1 MIQENTLKS
10 TLLKI
15 QIDRLF
21 RSSISGTVSNIFVA
35 WLIFFLVQNTSQH
48 DTAWLLGIF
57 ITLITVLRTMVT
69 SDFIKSSRFSTNTY
83 LVAYFSFTLLSGI
96 CWGIF
101 EYTQVTHDNDVVRNL
116 IFLINFGMIAGSIP
130 ILSMWMPAYLA
141 YVLPQAIG
149 IFLVFVNLDIEGRF
163 YIAFTFLIFIGL
175 MISTSLNLNRSR
187 RNEIELTLKNS
198 ELIEN
203 LNDEISE
210 KVDAQRS
217 LEKNKTMLE
226 ITVEERTRDLSD
238 TNLYLES
245 VIEKKEK
252 AEEDL
257 QYMAYHDEL
266 TGLPNKNL
274 LIDRIN
280 QSIKISA
287 RDDQQMA
294 ILFLDLDRFKTI
306 NDSLGHRIGDELLKE
321 VSERIKNQIRK
332 HDTISR
338 NGGDE
343 FVIVLEK
350 LKNHNEAVF
359 VAKKVIEQLTE
370 PFTIS
375 SHNIHI
381 GASIGISI
389 YPSDGDSP
397 MILLRNADTAMYK
410 AKKEGGNLLQ
420 FYDASMSNQLRDRL
434 ELENQLHMAIEN
446 DEFYMVYQP
455 QVHTRTNEL
464 RGVESLMRWHNAK
477 YGEISPD
484 RFIPLLEE
492 TGLIYTVGN
501 WVVTQVVEF
510 IAAHPENNFRFSIN
524 LSVLQCGHF
533 EFISFL
539 KEEIIRTGIS
549 PSLLEFE
556 ITESLLVKDF
566 SNTKLFLEQ
575 IHKLGCTIALDDFGT
590 GYTSMTYLVRLPID
604 VVKIDKSFVRGIDE
618 QDNNLETIV
627 RSIINMSES
636 LTMENVFEGVET
648 EQELAV
654 IKSLGGD
661 IIQGYLYSKPLTGSD
676 LMSWIKERNS
686 IEDRVG

>member
-1 MIQENTLKS
+1 MIQKNTLKS
-10 TLLKI
+10 TLLET

-21 RSSISGTVSNIFVA
+21 RSSISGTLTNIFAA
-35 WLIFFLVQNTSQH
+35 WLIFLLVQNTSQH
-48 DTAWLLGIF
+48 DNAWLLGVS
-57 ITLITVLRTMVT
+57 ITLITFFRTLIT
-69 SDFIKSSRFSTNTY
+69 SDFIRSPRFTTNTY
-83 LVAYFSFTLLSGI
+83 LSAYFILTLMSGV
-96 CWGIF
+96 CWGLF

-141 YVLPQAIG
+141 YVIPQATG
-149 IFLVFVNLDIEGRF
+149 IFLVFINLDFEGRY
-163 YIAFTFLIFIGL
+163 YIAFAFLIFIGL
-175 MISTSLNLNRSR
+175 MVSTSVNLNRSR
-187 RNEIELTLKNS
+187 RNEIELTLKNN

-203 LNDEISE
+203 LNEEIGE

-217 LEKNKTMLE
+217 LEKSKTMLE
-226 ITVEERTRDLSD
+226 ITVEERTRDLTD

-245 VIEKKEK
+245 VIEKKEI
-252 AEEDL
+252 AEESL
-257 QYMAYHDEL
+257 QYLAYHDEL

-280 QSIKISA
+280 QSIKISS

-350 LKNHNEAVF
+350 LKNHNEAVN
-359 VAKKVIEQLTE
+359 VAKKVIKQLIE
-370 PFTIS
+370 PFTIN

-389 YPSDGDSP
+389 YPGDGDTP

-410 AKKEGGNLLQ
+410 AKKEGGNLVQ

-434 ELENQLHMAIEN
+434 ELENALHTAIDKN
-446 DEFYMVYQP
+446 EFYMVYQP
-455 QVHTRTNEL
+455 QVYTHNNKL
-464 RGVESLMRWHNAK
+464 RGVESLMRWNNAK
-477 YGEISPD
+477 SGEISPD

-492 TGLIYTVGN
+492 TGLIYSVGN
-501 WVVTQVVEF
+501 WVVTQVVDF
-510 IAAHPENNFRFSIN
+510 IAAHPENDFRFSIN

-533 EFISFL
+533 EFINFL
-539 KEEIIRTGIS
+539 KEEINRTGIT

-566 SNTKLFLEQ
+566 GNTKLFLEQ

-604 VVKIDKSFVRGIDE
+604 VIKIDKTFVQGIHE
-618 QDNNLETIV
+618 EDNNLEAIV
-627 RSIINMSES
+627 RSIINMSDS
-636 LTMENVFEGVET
+636 LGMENVFEGVET
-648 EQELAV
+648 KQELSA
-654 IKSLGGD
+654 IRSMGGD
-661 IIQGYLYSKPLTGSD
+661 IIQGYLYSKPMTGTDLT
-676 LMSWIKERNS
+676 SWVKDRNS
-686 IEDRVG
+686 YDDQA